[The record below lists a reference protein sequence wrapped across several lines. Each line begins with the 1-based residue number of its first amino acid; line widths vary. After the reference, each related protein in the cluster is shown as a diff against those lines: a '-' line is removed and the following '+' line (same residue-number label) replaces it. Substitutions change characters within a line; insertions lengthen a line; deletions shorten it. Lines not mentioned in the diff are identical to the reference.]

1 MEDNYTLDQ
10 IKNLFNLKD
19 KVAVVTGG
27 SGVLGKAMAVGLA
40 AYGAKVVV
48 AGRNMDSLRTAV
60 SDIEAAGGVGYAVSC
75 DVNKV
80 EGNDELVEKTIEKF
94 GKIDILIACAG
105 LAKRFP
111 AEEFK
116 AEDFETVI
124 DVNVNGCFFTCQS
137 VGKQMIKQGT
147 GGKIITISSVRAN
160 NGHPLGYAAYAT
172 SKAAVVG
179 LTKQLSTEWAKYGI
193 LVNSLAPTVVVT
205 PLTKPIFDNP
215 ESAKIFTDR
224 IPLGRPAIADEI
236 VGTALYLAAPA
247 SDFISGQVI
256 YVDGGCVAG

>member
-1 MEDNYTLDQ
+1 MDNYTIDQ
-10 IKNLFNLKD
+10 IKNLFNLD
-19 KVAVVTGG
+19 GKVAVITGG
-27 SGVLGKAMAVGLA
+27 SGVLGEAMAVGLA

-48 AGRNMDSLRTAV
+48 AGRNQENLDKSVAKIV
-60 SDIEAAGGVGYAVSC
+60 EAGGEGYAVSC
-75 DVNKV
+75 DVNSP
-80 EGNDELVEKTIEKF
+80 EGNEKLVEDAIAKF
-94 GKIDILIACAG
+94 GKVDILIACAG
-105 LAKRFP
+105 ICKRFP
-111 AEEFK
+111 AEEFTPD
-116 AEDFETVI
+116 DFKTVI
-124 DVNVNGCFFTCQS
+124 DVNVNGCFLSCQA

-160 NGHPLGYAAYAT
+160 NGHPLGYAAYAA

-205 PLTKPIFDNP
+205 PLTKPIFDDP
-215 ESAKIFTDR
+215 EKAKIFTDR

-247 SDFISGQVI
+247 SDFITGQTI

>member
-1 MEDNYTLDQ
+1 MENYTLDQ
-10 IKNLFNLKD
+10 IKNLFNLQD
-19 KVAVVTGG
+19 KVAIVTGG
-27 SGVLGKAMAVGLA
+27 SGVLGEAMAVGLA

-48 AGRNMDSLRTAV
+48 AGRKVENLNEAV
-60 SDIEAAGGVGYAVSC
+60 KKIEAAGGEGYAVTC
-75 DVNKV
+75 DVNSP
-80 EGNDELVEKTIEKF
+80 EGNDHLVAETVAKY
-94 GKIDILIACAG
+94 GKVDILIACAG
-105 LAKRFP
+105 MAKRIP
-111 AEEFK
+111 AEEFSP
-116 AEDFETVI
+116 EDFKTVI
-124 DVNVNGCFFTCQS
+124 DVNVNGCFLSCQS
-137 VGKQMIKQGT
+137 VGKQMIKQGH

-205 PLTKPIFDNP
+205 PLTKPIFDDP
-215 ESAKIFTDR
+215 EKAKIFTDR

-247 SDFISGQVI
+247 SDFITGQTI